1 MGTQD
6 HLSVINNNELKAT
19 YGGLSITASLIRYAT
34 QALKEKLENKK
45 IQTILI
51 ILSFPLLVQVMYYVY
66 KMGMIYGTIIRKL
79 LCM

>member
-1 MGTQD
+1 MQ
-6 HLSVINNNELKAT
+6 V
-19 YGGLSITASLIRYAT
+19 
-34 QALKEKLENKK
+34 LKEKLENKK

-79 LCM
+79 YVVSSLWKPPLFGGVFIWTFI